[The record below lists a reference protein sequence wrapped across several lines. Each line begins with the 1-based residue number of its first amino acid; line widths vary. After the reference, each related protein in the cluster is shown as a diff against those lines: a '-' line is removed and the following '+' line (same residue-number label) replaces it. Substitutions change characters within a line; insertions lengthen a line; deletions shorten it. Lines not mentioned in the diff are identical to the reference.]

1 MAFPAS
7 AAVTV
12 GLLTPAAVADSA
24 QRLLDVVAVAIGR
37 EAGHEPGAPG
47 DQREPVRAV
56 HVLANRV

>member
-24 QRLLDVVAVAIGR
+24 QRLLDVVAVAIMVQHQPDG
-37 EAGHEPGAPG
+37 AGQGNDVE
-47 DQREPVRAV
+47 
-56 HVLANRV
+56 